1 MAAKNKHRKKPKA
14 TRNVVLQAEEND
26 MENKNNSGEEE
37 EEEDPAHGEGQ
48 HRASKDKEDFNLD
61 EVLRLGGTQVRQ
73 KHVYFF
79 INLSLSV
86 VNHFYLNVLQ
96 LNQ

>member
-26 MENKNNSGEEE
+26 MENKNNSGE

-86 VNHFYLNVLQ
+86 VNTCLTTATLMCCS
-96 LNQ
+96 